1 MAGEALRERGERSE
15 AVATVS
21 GVGRA
26 GGRTSGQGFLPAI
39 SAPAVGKIAAKP
51 EVPLRGRWRSKSQVG
66 VSGILCKQPL

>member
-1 MAGEALRERGERSE
+1 MAVEALRERGERSE

-39 SAPAVGKIAAKP
+39 SAPAVGQDRNQTGGTLARTMALKVASRCVR
-51 EVPLRGRWRSKSQVG
+51 EFV
-66 VSGILCKQPL
+66 